1 MTGVQTCALPIWT
14 RSRALAPD
22 DPGLAASLRTLL
34 ADGNAK
40 GAAALLA
47 KLPPPPPP
55 PESAEIPAFEVP
67 V

>member
-1 MTGVQTCALPIWT
+1 MT
-14 RSRALAPD
+14 RASQG
-22 DPGLAASLRTLL
+22 GLAASLRTLL

-55 PESAEIPAFEVP
+55 PEAAEIPAFEVP